1 MSEQLRSS
9 KAEERR
15 QYRMTARAD
24 QVEQT
29 RKRIVEAAVALH
41 GSVGPANTTV
51 TAIADKAGVT
61 RLTVYRHFPD
71 DDALFAAC
79 TAHWAT
85 QQQMPNLD
93 AWLVEADP
101 AKRVHAALTDLYR
114 FFADAEPMLTRSA
127 RDRDALPEFLRQR
140 NQARDA
146 ARVEAVLSAWPR
158 RRRTSTRRALV
169 AHALDFNTW
178 RSLCIE
184 HGLPSEKAVDAM
196 VRLVC

>member
-1 MSEQLRSS
+1 
-9 KAEERR
+9 
-15 QYRMTARAD
+15 MTARAD

-51 TAIADKAGVT
+51 AAIAAAAGVT

-93 AWLVEADP
+93 AWLAEPDP
-101 AKRVHAALTDLYR
+101 AKRVRAALTDLYR

-140 NQARDA
+140 NRDRDA
-146 ARVEAVLSAWPR
+146 ARVEAVLSAWPSR
-158 RRRTSTRRALV
+158 QRTSTRRALV
-169 AHALDFNTW
+169 GHALAFGTW
-178 RSLCIE
+178 RSLCFE
-184 HGLPSEKAVDAM
+184 QGLPSDEAVDAM
-196 VRLVC
+196 VRLIC